1 LQHDA
6 EQIAMI
12 AGLRGTIFQKF
23 EDAVL
28 VDVQG
33 VIYRV
38 NTSAATLGDIG
49 AAGAEVR
56 LQTQL
61 YVREDQMT
69 LYGFATD
76 EELRLFNTLIGVS
89 GVGPK
94 LALAIL
100 SRVRPDALELAINAE
115 NAELLATVPGV
126 GRKTAARLIL
136 ELRGKL
142 VPAATAASGGAQPS
156 QEEAEVLAA
165 LRSLGYTTAEAHG
178 ALSRSPRDPGLSVED
193 RVVAALRELAST

>member
-1 LQHDA
+1 
-6 EQIAMI
+6 MI
-12 AGLRGTIFQKF
+12 AGLRGVVFQKL

-28 VDVQG
+28 VDVSG

-38 NTSAATLGDIG
+38 NTSAGTLGELG
-49 AAGAEVR
+49 ATGEPVTVV
-56 LQTQL
+56 TQL

-69 LYGFATD
+69 LYGFATND
-76 EELRLFNTLIGVS
+76 ELRLFNTLIGVS

-100 SRVRPDALELAINAE
+100 SRVRPEALELAINSE

-126 GRKTAARLIL
+126 GKKTALRLIL

-142 VPAATAASGGAQPS
+142 APVADGSGAGGSAPS
-156 QEEAEVLAA
+156 QEDAEVLAA

-178 ALSRSPRDPGLSVED
+178 ALSRAPRDAGLSLED
-193 RVVAALRELAST
+193 RVVAALRDLASS

>member
-1 LQHDA
+1 
-6 EQIAMI
+6 MI
-12 AGLRGTIFQKF
+12 AGLKGRIERKQD
-23 EDAVL
+23 DAAL
-28 VDVQG
+28 VDVGG

-38 NTSAATLGDIG
+38 NTSAVTLEEIGEPGD
-49 AAGAEVR
+49 AVR
-56 LQTQL
+56 LFTLL

-69 LYGFATD
+69 LFGFASP
-76 EELRLFNTLIGVS
+76 EELRLFETLIGVS

-100 SRVRPDALELAINAE
+100 SRVRPEALEIAISSE

-142 VPAATAASGGAQPS
+142 VPSGGVAVGVPS
-156 QEEAEVLAA
+156 QADADVIAA

-178 ALSRSPRDPGLSVED
+178 ALSRTPRDPDMALED
-193 RVVAALRELAST
+193 RVLAALRELAEQ

>member
-1 LQHDA
+1 
-6 EQIAMI
+6 MI
-12 AGLRGTIFQKF
+12 AGLKGRIERKLD
-23 EDAVL
+23 DAAL
-28 VDVQG
+28 VDVGG

-38 NTSAATLGDIG
+38 NTSRATLEEIGDPG
-49 AAGAEVR
+49 DHVR
-56 LQTQL
+56 LFTHL
-61 YVREDQMT
+61 LVREDQMS
-69 LYGFATD
+69 LFGFASPD
-76 EELRLFNTLIGVS
+76 ELRLFETLITVS

-100 SRVRPDALELAINAE
+100 SRVRPDALELAINGE

-142 VPAATAASGGAQPS
+142 VPAAGAAIAAPS
-156 QEEAEVLAA
+156 RDDAEVIAA

-178 ALSRSPRDPGLSVED
+178 ALNRVPRDQELTLED
-193 RVVAALRELAST
+193 RVLAALRELAEP

>member
-1 LQHDA
+1 
-6 EQIAMI
+6 MI
-12 AGLRGTIFQKF
+12 AGLRGVIFQKF

-33 VIYRV
+33 VIFRV
-38 NTSAATLGDIG
+38 NTSSTTLGDIG
-49 AAGAEVR
+49 SSGDEVR
-56 LQTQL
+56 LLTQL

-69 LYGFATD
+69 LFGFATD
-76 EELRLFNTLIGVS
+76 DELRLFNTLIGVS

-100 SRVRPDALELAINAE
+100 SRVRSDALELAINAE

-142 VPAATAASGGAQPS
+142 VPAATAAAGVAQPS
-156 QEEAEVLAA
+156 QEDAEVLAA

-178 ALSRSPRDPGLSVED
+178 ALSRAPRDPGLSVED
-193 RVVAALRELAST
+193 RVVAVLRDLASS

>member
-1 LQHDA
+1 
-6 EQIAMI
+6 MI
-12 AGLRGTIFQKF
+12 AGLRGAIFQKY

-38 NTSAATLGDIG
+38 NTSSTTLGDIG
-49 AAGAEVR
+49 SSGDDVR
-56 LQTQL
+56 LLTQL

-69 LYGFATD
+69 LFGFATD
-76 EELRLFNTLIGVS
+76 DELRLFNTLIGVS

-142 VPAATAASGGAQPS
+142 VPAATAAAGGGQPS
-156 QEEAEVLAA
+156 QEDAEVLAA

-178 ALSRSPRDPGLSVED
+178 ALGRAPRDPGLSVED
-193 RVVAALRELAST
+193 RVVAVLRELASS

>member
-1 LQHDA
+1 
-6 EQIAMI
+6 MI

-28 VDVQG
+28 VDVHG

-38 NTSAATLGDIG
+38 NTSSTTLGDIG
-49 AAGAEVR
+49 STGEEVR

-69 LYGFATD
+69 LFGFATGD
-76 EELRLFNTLIGVS
+76 ELRLFNTLIGVS

-126 GRKTAARLIL
+126 GRKTASRLIL

-142 VPAATAASGGAQPS
+142 VPAAVAAGGPAQPS
-156 QEEAEVLAA
+156 QEDAEVLAA

-178 ALSRSPRDPGLSVED
+178 ALSRAPRDPGVSVED
-193 RVVAALRELAST
+193 RVVAVLRELSST